1 MSCEYEY
8 FLFRESPLSIQEKD
22 YRNLTPLS
30 PGMFGY
36 SVLRA
41 SEAGEVVHR
50 IVDGMKEYDV
60 EIEGIHTET
69 GPGTYETAIRY
80 DSAMRAADKAV
91 LFKTGVKEIASRLGL
106 TATFMAKWNSRLPGC
121 SGHLHQSL
129 WDKGAD
135 RNLFHNPSNPA
146 RPSQL
151 MKHYIAGQIT
161 LMPAMTALICP
172 TINSYKRIAPGT
184 LAWAPCNASWGI
196 ENRTA
201 AVRAIL
207 GTSSKSCR
215 IEYRLSGAD
224 ANPYIAM
231 AASLAAGLYG
241 IEHKLEPGEPY
252 GRNAYEAPEDLAKP
266 LPLSLAEATRCLAES
281 DAVKACLGEEFVEHY
296 VMTREWEVREFQK
309 AVTDWELRRYF
320 EII

>member
-1 MSCEYEY
+1 
-8 FLFRESPLSIQEKD
+8 
-22 YRNLTPLS
+22 
-30 PGMFGY
+30 MFGY

-41 SEAGEVVHR
+41 SEAGDLVHH
-50 IVDGMKEYDV
+50 IVDQMRDYGV

-80 DSAMRAADKAV
+80 DTALRAADKAV
-91 LFKTGVKEIASRLGL
+91 LFKTGVKEIASRLDL
-106 TATFMAKWNSRLPGC
+106 TATFMAKWNDKLPGC

-129 WDKGAD
+129 WDKKAKQ
-135 RNLFHNPSNPA
+135 NLFYDPSHPGE
-146 RPSQL
+146 PSQL
-151 MKHYIAGQIT
+151 MKHYIAGQVA
-161 LMPAMTALICP
+161 LMPAMTVLICP

-201 AVRAIL
+201 AIRAIPSQS
-207 GTSSKSCR
+207 GKSAR
-215 IEYRLSGAD
+215 IEYRLAGAD
-224 ANPYIAM
+224 INPYIAM

-241 IEHKLEPGEPY
+241 IEQQLDPGEPY
-252 GRNAYEAPEDLAKP
+252 NQNAYTAPEGRFEP
-266 LPLSLAEATRCLAES
+266 LPVSLAQAAEVLAGS
-281 DAVKACLGEEFVEHY
+281 AQVKDCLGEGFVEHY
-296 VMTREWEVREFQK
+296 LLTREWEIREFQK